1 MINLTSRRVGFLSL
15 LTSPYD
21 AGKRCTKPDKMSKPN
36 SIERKILTELHGSEK
51 VDELISDRYSTGG
64 KQTNQL
70 VVTGTVGS
78 VKDNK
83 ERQQKQRR
91 RKLAREKRGNTLKVA
106 RARDSLRE
114 FITEAREGREHVTYA
129 DFQPMHVLWKSYIS
143 ELLSTSENTGVIT
156 GKLASAD
163 FHGALLEVV
172 KSKNPTNVGIKGLV
186 TWEARTSFVLVTPD
200 DRLVIINK
208 AGTVFRIQGIEKKRR
223 DFDIIGS
230 RFMYRTADRSA
241 RKFKSHSVD
250 GLVC

>member
-1 MINLTSRRVGFLSL
+1 MNKS
-15 LTSPYD
+15 
-21 AGKRCTKPDKMSKPN
+21 N
-36 SIERKILTELHGSEK
+36 SIERKILSELHGSDK

-91 RKLAREKRGNTLKVA
+91 RRLAREKRGNSLKIA

-114 FITEAREGREHVTYA
+114 FISDAREGREHVTFN
-129 DFQPMHVLWKSYIS
+129 DFEPMHILWRSYMC
-143 ELLSTSENTGVIT
+143 ELLATSDNAGVIT

-163 FHGALLEVV
+163 FHGAFLEVV
-172 KSKNPTNVGIKGLV
+172 KSKNPTNVGVKGIV
-186 TWEARTSFVLVTPD
+186 TWEARTSFVMVTPD

-208 AGTVFRIQGIEKKRR
+208 AGTVFRVNGIEGKRHH
-223 DFDIIGS
+223 FDIIGS